1 MTRCQFMPYTNN
13 TMNFV
18 IVIPARYASGRF
30 PGKPLADINGL
41 PMIIRTYNQCL
52 KATNKKKIFVA
63 TDDVRI
69 KDLCISK
76 NINVVM
82 TSRRCLTGTDRVA
95 DFAKKIKADVY
106 INVQGDEPIFNPLDI
121 KNLIKEAKKYPND
134 VINGY
139 TKIKNVKQFR
149 SGNVPKVVFRKDG
162 RLLYM
167 SRSPIPT
174 TKNHKFITAWR
185 QVCAYSLP
193 KKALQAFSKSKKKT
207 PLELIED
214 CELLRFLELGFEIR
228 MIKMTNVSIPV
239 DIKED
244 LAKVK
249 KILKK

>member
-1 MTRCQFMPYTNN
+1 MSFI
-13 TMNFV
+13 V
-18 IVIPARYASGRF
+18 VIPARYESGRF
-30 PGKPLADINGL
+30 PGKPLTKIKGV
-41 PMIIRTYNQCL
+41 PMIIRTFNQCL
-52 KATNKKKIFVA
+52 KAVGRKKIFVA
-63 TDDVRI
+63 TDDSRI
-69 KDLCISK
+69 QKLCLENNMQVI
-76 NINVVM
+76 M
-82 TSRRCLTGTDRVA
+82 TSKKCLTGTDRIAEVS
-95 DFAKKIKADVY
+95 KKIKVSNY
-106 INVQGDEPIFNPLDI
+106 VNVQGDEPIFNPLDI

-139 TKIKNVKQFR
+139 TKIKDVKQFR

-174 TKNHKFITAWR
+174 TKKHEFITAWR

-228 MIKMTNVSIPV
+228 MIKMTSVSIPV

-244 LAKVK
+244 LARVK
-249 KILKK
+249 KILKKK

>member
-1 MTRCQFMPYTNN
+1 M
-13 TMNFV
+13 V
-18 IVIPARYASGRF
+18 
-30 PGKPLADINGL
+30 DINGI

-52 KATNKKKIFVA
+52 KATNKKLA

-106 INVQGDEPIFNPLDI
+106 KCSGRWPIFNPLDI

-139 TKIKNVKQFR
+139 TKIKDVKQFR

-162 RLLYM
+162 RLFICRD
-167 SRSPIPT
+167 SNST
-174 TKNHKFITAWR
+174 TKNHKFITAWDKF
-185 QVCAYSLP
+185 VHILC
-193 KKALQAFSKSKKKT
+193 
-207 PLELIED
+207 
-214 CELLRFLELGFEIR
+214 LG
-228 MIKMTNVSIPV
+228 K
-239 DIKED
+239 
-244 LAKVK
+244 L
-249 KILKK
+249 

>member
-1 MTRCQFMPYTNN
+1 
-13 TMNFV
+13 MNFV

-41 PMIIRTYNQCL
+41 PMILRTYNQCL

-63 TDDVRI
+63 TDDLRI
-69 KDLCISK
+69 KNLCKSK

-82 TSRRCLTGTDRVA
+82 TSKKCLTGTDRVA
-95 DFAKKIKADVY
+95 EFAKKIKADVY
-106 INVQGDEPIFNPLDI
+106 INVQGDEPIFNPTDI
-121 KNLIKEAKKYPND
+121 KNLIHETKKYPND

-139 TKIKNVKQFR
+139 TKIKDEKQFR

-167 SRSPIPT
+167 SRSPIPV
-174 TKNHKFITAWR
+174 TKKQKFITAWR

-193 KKALQAFSKSKKKT
+193 RKALIAFSATKKKT
-207 PLELIED
+207 PLEQIED
-214 CELLRFLELGFEIR
+214 CELIRFLELGFEIR
-228 MIKMTNVSIPV
+228 MIKMTSVSIPV

-249 KILKK
+249 KILKKNKLYKRNQEIF